1 MYNGYVPH
9 KAGETSDHQNYPV
22 PANNAAAQ
30 LVISKADALTV
41 SQIYLEDQQRKINEA
56 QARLNMERAHLVEI
70 ARQQAMEAHLNAEI
84 AAGEEAKLEALN
96 FERQRSL
103 GSMNS
108 SNVYQLP
115 TYEPTPSTTRIVPV
129 EDEHRQYSGA
139 QGNTWSNSSI
149 VPNMSMRPNANATP
163 NHPHRTQQTNLQNLG
178 PQSHYVAGAQARP
191 QVPALTHQYQ
201 SRQAFPSQSSTSAHQ
216 PQFTQSYQP
225 SQAAQPAQLMRNQH
239 QSQRPQQQSAQQQSN
254 FQPSRPSLQTSSTQ
268 SQQSIASQP
277 ALTPQIILARQR
289 QSVTSSGQQFATQEP
304 VPQIPTLNQ
313 VPPSKSHGK
322 PVPSVTSASTSQTH
336 SQSIKPAGR
345 QTSGAIANLANP
357 SRDTKHG
364 PPSNPVTKVPS
375 QSRPTQSAM
384 ANPAA
389 LSKQIEDLSP
399 MNQRRLSSMHKY
411 AYQWLK
417 QAEVGATES
426 IPLTGL
432 FIHCPATGQA
442 QIGEIVNNK
451 FTPMTPIGW
460 IKALQK
466 MVIPEVSQTVSA
478 PANAPPSVTPTTVA
492 DAPPHSNPVS
502 LPPTATATKLKGHA
516 ESLVN
521 ALNSAHE
528 HPTTPL
534 PSLSRKNSNITGS
547 PRTPGDANRKSLAR
561 DVLFAL
567 GSVREKRQ
575 RESFGESDGRTAKRT
590 ALSNIPVPVAQS
602 TVSSNQPPMVSS
614 FPVQAPA
621 FNYQH
626 PSVIS
631 QPAVPQLPSDQ
642 SNVARQDKPSDVI
655 SAVPSHQ
662 AGPSSQANVNPD
674 AAPVVTKPSK
684 FVMENIPVAGP
695 SRFVG
700 RISQAITNFNTAIT
714 SSTLQTAPVASPP
727 KLAPISISQNRLI
740 PEQLPARSPPKVNVT
755 PLFLPE
761 TPSPPTSPPP
771 IPNMDEES
779 LCLAESVT
787 VRGSDIEPVDDFRAR
802 KGQTVTVVDCVQ
814 VPSAPGWVKRD
825 LARRMWKSKER
836 QEEEEQAEI
845 ESVIEILDS
854 DEEPEPRKTKEK
866 YSRRTQSS
874 REASDFLLPTPVRDP
889 QELAALKKSI
899 TRLHECMCKWGG
911 CEVILSSTE
920 KLGQHMR
927 NHVVESQQDKYGNPI
942 LCKICGKHEAQN
954 PDHVENHAYHQ
965 LCCPYEGCDESF
977 RSSRKLSQ
985 HSLKYHCD
993 DQLRPSAEPYFP
1005 FQPAS
1010 PPDIPSTLPSYMVV
1024 ARAVTPHPISAQR
1037 HQVLGPWVLKN
1048 MMPPVDSVS
1057 LKRYLKAKHL
1067 GRVEAPTTSDEYEF
1081 LVSRSSHSCMPSR
1094 PAKIRDFGD
1103 LNSDQVSQLIND
1115 GMSFWQEEKK
1125 DEETAFSEPG
1135 NSPSPS
1141 ELPADADGS
1150 GVPSRRSTDE
1160 LVLSGIGF
1168 DEELL

>member
-1 MYNGYVPH
+1 MYNGYVPN
-9 KAGETSDHQNYPV
+9 KAGETSDHQNYPL

-84 AAGEEAKLEALN
+84 AAGEEAK
-96 FERQRSL
+96 QRSL
-103 GSMNS
+103 LSMNS

-129 EDEHRQYSGA
+129 EDEHRQVAAIFIVSYSSA

-201 SRQAFPSQSSTSAHQ
+201 PRQAFPSQSSTSAHQ

-225 SQAAQPAQLMRNQH
+225 SQAAQPAPLMRNQH
-239 QSQRPQQQSAQQQSN
+239 QSQRPQQQQSAQQQSN
-254 FQPSRPSLQTSSTQ
+254 FQSSRPSLQTSSTQ
-268 SQQSIASQP
+268 SPQSIASQP
-277 ALTPQIILARQR
+277 ALTPQIVLARQR
-289 QSVTSSGQQFATQEP
+289 QSVTSAGQQFATQEH
-304 VPQIPTLNQ
+304 VPQTPTSNQ
-313 VPPSKSHGK
+313 VPPSKSHGN

-336 SQSIKPAGR
+336 SQSIKSAGR

-357 SRDTKHG
+357 PRDT
-364 PPSNPVTKVPS
+364 
-375 QSRPTQSAM
+375 
-384 ANPAA
+384 ANPSAA
-389 LSKQIEDLSP
+389 FSKQIEDLSP

-442 QIGEIVNNK
+442 QIGEMVNNK

-466 MVIPEVSQTVSA
+466 MVIPEVSQTVAA

-492 DAPPHSNPVS
+492 DAPPRSEPVN
-502 LPPTATATKLKGHA
+502 LPPTATPTVTKLKGHA

-528 HPTTPL
+528 HTSTPL
-534 PSLSRKNSNITGS
+534 PSLSKKNSNITGS
-547 PRTPGDANRKSLAR
+547 PRTPADANKKSLAR
-561 DVLFAL
+561 DLLFAL

-590 ALSNIPVPVAQS
+590 ALSDIAVPVAQS
-602 TVSSNQPPMVSS
+602 T
-614 FPVQAPA
+614 APA

-662 AGPSSQANVNPD
+662 AGPSSQANDNPD
-674 AAPVVTKPSK
+674 AAPVVTKPLK
-684 FVMENIPVAGP
+684 FVMENNIPVAGP

-700 RISQAITNFNTAIT
+700 RISQAITNFNAAIS
-714 SSTLQTAPVASPP
+714 SSTLQTAPVANPP

-825 LARRMWKSKER
+825 LARRLRKSKER

-866 YSRRTQSS
+866 YSRRSQSS

-889 QELAALKKSI
+889 QEFAALKKSI

-927 NHVVESQQDKYGNPI
+927 NHVVESQQDKYGVNSYPSLGNLFLIVFSKNPI

-1010 PPDIPSTLPSYMVV
+1010 PPDIPSTLPSYMVI

-1141 ELPADADGS
+1141 ELPADTDDS
-1150 GVPSRRSTDE
+1150 GVPSRLSTDE